1 MSSVLICDNVYRSFS
16 DSRNSFEILKGVTFT
31 IKRGEVVGIVGPSG
45 SGKTTLLH
53 LVGGLDMPTAGRISF
68 QELNKAKS
76 TYKHPPIR
84 PFQGLGFV
92 FQNHYLVQDLTVI
105 EKVALPGIIKGKAK
119 MDRAKHLLQRVDL
132 EGQMNASINTLSG
145 GERQRVAVAR
155 AVYLAPRLIVADEPT
170 GSLDKINAQRVITT
184 LLDLAQSSGSAI
196 LIATHDE
203 RLANKIPRIL
213 ELEDGKLV
221 DP

>member
-53 LVGGLDMPTAGRISF
+53 LVGGLDMPTSGRISF

-76 TYKHPPIR
+76 TYKPPPIR
-84 PFQGLGFV
+84 PFEGLGCV

-105 EKVALPGIIKGKAK
+105 ENVALPGIIKGKAK